1 LDIAEL
7 VTYANTQ
14 YPIPNIQSPFFLKDL
29 IVPDPRRQ
37 QGQQGEEIAVRL
49 LQDAGLT
56 IRERNWRCPAGE
68 LDIVAEE
75 IAPDYVTGE
84 MATRWLVL
92 VEVRSRRGTRY
103 GPARAAFTHQK
114 QIKLQEVAAHYVQSV
129 AWTGPWR
136 IDAVAVQLDAGG
148 HLIEAE
154 HIRHAVRG

>member
-1 LDIAEL
+1 M
-7 VTYANTQ
+7 
-14 YPIPNIQSPFFLKDL
+14 
-29 IVPDPRRQ
+29 PDPRRR

-56 IRERNWRCPAGE
+56 IRERNWRCTAGE

-75 IAPDYVTGE
+75 TAPDYATGE
-84 MATRWLVL
+84 MAARWLVL

-103 GPARAAFTHQK
+103 GPARAAFTYQK
-114 QIKLQEVAAHYVQSV
+114 QIKLQEVAAHYLQSI

-136 IDAVAVQLDAGG
+136 IDAVAVQLDSSG
-148 HLIEAE
+148 HLIQVE